1 MAREIQPQSNRTQG
15 GKAVIAQLGN
25 AVFWVIVGIAVPVEE
40 FLRPIP
46 EVAPYAHLAPILF
59 YVLAAWS
66 FLRAIRTLQRLA
78 ASRMWTPRIRVAGG
92 SASSPAQPSGDKR
105 QERAVRRGG
114 ASANRPA
121 HALRPPSCLTTDR
134 RF

>member
-1 MAREIQPQSNRTQG
+1 MAREIQSQSNRTQG
-15 GKAVIAQLGN
+15 GRAVVAQLGN
-25 AVFWVIVGIAVPVEE
+25 AVFWVIVAIAVPVEE

-78 ASRMWTPRIRVAGG
+78 ASRMWTPRIRVAG
-92 SASSPAQPSGDKR
+92 ASSAI
-105 QERAVRRGG
+105 
-114 ASANRPA
+114 RPA
-121 HALRPPSCLTTDR
+121 GSKRAKTGPAVAVTRPPTVQR
-134 RF
+134 MR

>member
-1 MAREIQPQSNRTQG
+1 MAREIQPQSNRPQG

-25 AVFWVIVGIAVPVEE
+25 AVFWVIVAIAVPVEE

-92 SASSPAQPSGDKR
+92 SASSPAQPSGGKR
-105 QERAVRRGG
+105 ARNGPSVVVA
-114 ASANRPA
+114 
-121 HALRPPSCLTTDR
+121 RPPTVQR
-134 RF
+134 MR